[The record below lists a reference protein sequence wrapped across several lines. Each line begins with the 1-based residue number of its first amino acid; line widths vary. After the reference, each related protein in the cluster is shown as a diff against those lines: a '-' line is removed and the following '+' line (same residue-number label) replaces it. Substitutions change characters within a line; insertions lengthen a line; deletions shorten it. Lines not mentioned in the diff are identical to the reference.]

1 MLDFLIYSTSPK
13 SKPESLLLFFL
24 FWCVA
29 RSKMQISLTSEIAGS
44 KCAEGKKGGL
54 GFRFT
59 WLADTRSW
67 DALAAE
73 VQIL

>member
-1 MLDFLIYSTSPK
+1 
-13 SKPESLLLFFL
+13 
-24 FWCVA
+24 
-29 RSKMQISLTSEIAGS
+29 MQISLTSEIAGS
-44 KCAEGKKGGL
+44 KCAGGKKGGL
-54 GFRFT
+54 GLRFT